1 MRSELKR
8 VFEKSCSSS
17 GIFANLFIAGFVFS
31 RMPLDF
37 KFPDV
42 GEGTTEGTLVKWLV
56 QEGSPIKA
64 DQPIAE
70 IETDKAVVEIPS
82 PKTGVIL
89 KLYGKPGEVI
99 KVGNVLATI
108 GDAGETVGATSK
120 PASVAAANTPSP
132 KTPSPSPKSIAPSS
146 SGAILAAPSTR
157 QLARTLNVDLSTVR
171 GTGPAGRITDEDVK
185 NAGAVGKMTSGKN
198 SPTSSSP
205 KISSSPTPTREEY
218 REPWESASASEHPL
232 VSAENSTETSQGT
245 HIVSPLAHTESTKQ
259 AWKSEGSEE
268 RVPLRGLRKIISDR
282 MVKSMFTAV
291 QVTHMDEVDVTA
303 LVRLR
308 EKEKLK
314 LEKKG
319 IKLTFLPFIA
329 KACVAA
335 LQNHP
340 YLNASIDDASQEVVL
355 KKYYHVGI
363 AVDTEDGLIVPVV
376 RNIDQKSIIQLS
388 KEMQELA
395 EKTRARKTSP
405 EDLKGST
412 FTITNIGSL
421 GGTYATPVINWPEV
435 AILGVGKIQ
444 EKPVVREGKIVIRH
458 MMSVSLTFDH
468 RIVDGAQAVRFTNE
482 ILQHLEDPGL
492 FLLDVI

>member
-1 MRSELKR
+1 
-8 VFEKSCSSS
+8 
-17 GIFANLFIAGFVFS
+17 
-31 RMPLDF
+31 MPLDF
-37 KFPDV
+37 KLPDT
-42 GEGTTEGTLVKWLV
+42 GEGVTEGTLVKWLV
-56 QEGSPIKA
+56 TEGAPIKA

-89 KLYGKPGEVI
+89 KLYGKPGEVL

-108 GDAGETVGATSK
+108 GDAGESMSGGKS
-120 PASVAAANTPSP
+120 PIPTPSSP
-132 KTPSPSPKSIAPSS
+132 TSPSPLSFSKTGPAPSTKS
-146 SGAILAAPSTR
+146 PTLPASRPPSFASNSILASPSTR
-157 QLARTLNVDLSTVR
+157 QLARSLNVDLAQVK
-171 GTGPAGRITDEDVK
+171 GTGPAGRIIDEDVK
-185 NAGAVGKMTSGKN
+185 NAGSVAKISGGKSFFP
-198 SPTSSSP
+198 PTPSSSTQQTE
-205 KISSSPTPTREEY
+205 SSQTP
-218 REPWESASASEHPL
+218 PPLSHVHPDD
-232 VSAENSTETSQGT
+232 TFETSQGT
-245 HIVSPLAHTESTKQ
+245 HVISPLAHTEATKQ

-268 RVPLRGLRKIISDR
+268 RIPLKGLRKVISDR

-291 QVTHMDEVDVTA
+291 QVTHMDECDVTA

-308 EKEKLK
+308 EKEKVK

-319 IKLTFLPFIA
+319 IKLTYLPFIA

-340 YLNASIDDASQEVVL
+340 YLNASIDDTTQEVVL

-363 AVDTEDGLIVPVV
+363 AVDTEDGLIVPVI
-376 RNIDQKSIIQLS
+376 RNVDQKSIIELS
-388 KEMQELA
+388 KEMQEIA
-395 EKTRARKTSP
+395 EKTRERKISS

-435 AILGVGKIQ
+435 GILGVGKIQ
-444 EKPVVREGKIVIRH
+444 ERPIVLDGKIVVRH
-458 MMSVSLTFDH
+458 MVTLSLTFDH

-482 ILQHLEDPGL
+482 IMQHLEDPGL

>member
-1 MRSELKR
+1 
-8 VFEKSCSSS
+8 
-17 GIFANLFIAGFVFS
+17 
-31 RMPLDF
+31 MPLDF

-42 GEGTTEGTLVKWLV
+42 GEGTTEGTLIKWLV
-56 QEGSPIKA
+56 SEGASIKA

-108 GDAGETVGATSK
+108 GDAGESASMPAKPVPTTSAPNAGTPSVSLAK
-120 PASVAAANTPSP
+120 SPSSTPISPASSSP
-132 KTPSPSPKSIAPSS
+132 GTV
-146 SGAILAAPSTR
+146 LAAPSTR
-157 QLARTLNVDLSTVR
+157 QLARTLNIDLTR
-171 GTGPAGRITDEDVK
+171 LKGTGPAGRITDDDVN
-185 NAGAVGKMTSGKN
+185 NAGAVGKMIGGK
-198 SPTSSSP
+198 SPALPTT
-205 KISSSPTPTREEY
+205 SPTPPSTQRSGEY
-218 REPWESASASEHPL
+218 REPWESGASEHPL
-232 VSAENSTETSQGT
+232 VSSENTAETNQGT
-245 HIVSPLAHTESTKQ
+245 HIVSPLAHTEAPKQ

-268 RVPLRGLRKIISDR
+268 RIPMKGLRKIISDR

-291 QVTHMDEVDVTA
+291 QVTHMDECDVTA
-303 LVRLR
+303 LVELR
-308 EKEKLK
+308 QKEKVR

-319 IKLTFLPFIA
+319 IKLTYLPFIA
-329 KACVAA
+329 KVCVAA

-340 YLNASIDDASQEVVL
+340 YMNASIDDATQEVVL

-363 AVDTEDGLIVPVV
+363 AVDTDDGLIVPVI
-376 RNIDQKSIIQLS
+376 RNVDQKSIVQLS
-388 KEMQELA
+388 QEMQEMA

-412 FTITNIGSL
+412 FTITNIGTL
-421 GGTYATPVINWPEV
+421 GGVYATPVINWPEV

-444 EKPVVREGKIVIRH
+444 EKPVVKEGKIVIRH
-458 MMSVSLTFDH
+458 MMTISLTFDH
-468 RIVDGAQAVRFTNE
+468 RIVDGAQAVRFANE
-482 ILQHLEDPGL
+482 VLQHLEDPGL

>member
-1 MRSELKR
+1 ML
-8 VFEKSCSSS
+8 
-17 GIFANLFIAGFVFS
+17 
-31 RMPLDF
+31 LDF

-56 QEGSPIKA
+56 QEGSPVKA

-89 KLYGKPGEVI
+89 KLYGKPGEVV

-108 GDAGETVGATSK
+108 GEAGERVGAASSSAP
-120 PASVAAANTPSP
+120 PATVAPISAA
-132 KTPSPSPKSIAPSS
+132 KSPSS
-146 SGAILAAPSTR
+146 SPVKTTSPASTGILAAPSTR
-157 QLARTLNVDLSTVR
+157 QLARSLNVDLLNVK
-171 GTGPAGRITDEDVK
+171 GTGPGGRITDEDVQH
-185 NAGAVGKMTSGKN
+185 AGAVGKMTSGKTN
-198 SPTSSSP
+198 TRTTPQTSTQRSGDFA
-205 KISSSPTPTREEY
+205 
-218 REPWESASASEHPL
+218 EPWESASTSIHPFVSSENTH
-232 VSAENSTETSQGT
+232 ETNQGT

-268 RVPLRGLRKIISDR
+268 RVPLKGLRKTISDR
-282 MVKSMFTAV
+282 LVKSMFTAV
-291 QVTHMDEVDVTA
+291 QVTHMDECDVTA

-308 EKEKLK
+308 EKEKVK

-340 YLNASIDDASQEVVL
+340 YMNASIDDTTQEVVL
-355 KKYYHVGI
+355 KKYYHIGI
-363 AVDTEDGLIVPVV
+363 AVDTEDGLIVPVI
-376 RNIDQKSIIQLS
+376 RNVDQKSIIELS
-388 KEMQELA
+388 KEMQEIA
-395 EKTRARKTSP
+395 QKTRERKISP

-435 AILGVGKIQ
+435 GILGVGKIQ
-444 EKPVVREGKIVIRH
+444 EKPVVIDGKIVVRH
-458 MMSVSLTFDH
+458 IATVSLTFDH

>member
-1 MRSELKR
+1 
-8 VFEKSCSSS
+8 
-17 GIFANLFIAGFVFS
+17 
-31 RMPLDF
+31 MPLDF

-42 GEGTTEGTLVKWLV
+42 GEGTTEGTLVKWLLK
-56 QEGSPIKA
+56 EGDLVKA

-89 KLYGKPGEVI
+89 RLYGKPGEVI

-108 GDAGETVGATSK
+108 GEAGESPSGSK
-120 PASVAAANTPSP
+120 PAPTPVATI
-132 KTPSPSPKSIAPSS
+132 SPSKTSTPAPKMSASSAP
-146 SGAILAAPSTR
+146 GTILAAPSTR

-185 NAGAVGKMTSGKN
+185 NAGAFGKMTSGKSSSN
-198 SPTSSSP
+198 TSPTKTSSSSTQQ
-205 KISSSPTPTREEY
+205 SSSNEY
-218 REPWESASASEHPL
+218 HEPWESSNSSEHPL
-232 VSAENSTETSQGT
+232 VSAENTAETNQGM
-245 HIVSPLAHTESTKQ
+245 HIVSPLAHTESSRQ

-268 RVPLRGLRKIISDR
+268 RVPLKGLRKIISDR

-303 LVRLR
+303 LVELR
-308 EKEKLK
+308 AKEKEKM
-314 LEKKG
+314 EKKG
-319 IKLTFLPFIA
+319 IKLTYLPFIA

-340 YLNASIDDASQEVVL
+340 YMNASIDDSTQEVVL
-355 KKYYHVGI
+355 KKYYHIGI

-376 RNIDQKSIIQLS
+376 RNVDQKSIVQLS

-412 FTITNIGSL
+412 FTITNIGTL
-421 GGTYATPVINWPEV
+421 GGVYATPVINWPEV
-435 AILGVGKIQ
+435 GILGVGKIQ

-458 MMSVSLTFDH
+458 MMTVSLTFDH
-468 RIVDGAQAVRFTNE
+468 RIVDGAQAVRFANE
-482 ILQHLEDPGL
+482 VLQHLEDPGL

>member
-1 MRSELKR
+1 
-8 VFEKSCSSS
+8 
-17 GIFANLFIAGFVFS
+17 
-31 RMPLDF
+31 MPLDF

-56 QEGSPIKA
+56 AEGSPIQA

-108 GDAGETVGATSK
+108 GEAGETERSISKSPPATAPIQTAKSTPV
-120 PASVAAANTPSP
+120 PAVKVSAL
-132 KTPSPSPKSIAPSS
+132 SS
-146 SGAILAAPSTR
+146 TSILAAPSTR
-157 QLARTLNVDLSTVR
+157 QLARSLNVDLAQVK

-185 NAGAVGKMTSGKN
+185 NAGVVGKILGDQKSN
-198 SPTSSSP
+198 SPSPSTSTQSSGD
-205 KISSSPTPTREEY
+205 Y
-218 REPWESASASEHPL
+218 REPWESGTGAEHPFA
-232 VSAENSTETSQGT
+232 SPENVTETSHGT
-245 HIVSPLAHTESTKQ
+245 HIISPLAHTEATKQ

-268 RVPLRGLRKIISDR
+268 RVPLKGLRKIISDR

-291 QVTHMDEVDVTA
+291 QVTHMDECDVTA
-303 LVRLR
+303 LVELR
-308 EKEKLK
+308 AKEKLK

-319 IKLTFLPFIA
+319 IKLTYLPFIA

-340 YLNASIDDASQEVVL
+340 YMNASIDDATQEVVL
-355 KKYYHVGI
+355 KKYYHIGI
-363 AVDTEDGLIVPVV
+363 AVDTEDGLIVPVI
-376 RNIDQKSIIQLS
+376 RNVDQKSIVQLS
-388 KEMQELA
+388 KEMQDIA
-395 EKTRARKTSP
+395 EKTRERKTSP
-405 EDLKGST
+405 EELKGST
-412 FTITNIGSL
+412 FTITNIGTL

-435 AILGVGKIQ
+435 GILGVGKIQ

-458 MMSVSLTFDH
+458 MMTISLTFDH
-468 RIVDGAQAVRFTNE
+468 RIVDGAQAVRFANE
-482 ILQHLEDPGL
+482 VLQHLEDPGL

>member
-1 MRSELKR
+1 
-8 VFEKSCSSS
+8 
-17 GIFANLFIAGFVFS
+17 
-31 RMPLDF
+31 MPLDF

-42 GEGTTEGTLVKWLV
+42 GEGTTEGTLIKWLV
-56 QEGSPIKA
+56 SEGSPIKA

-99 KVGNVLATI
+99 KVGSVLATI
-108 GDAGETVGATSK
+108 GEVGESASSATPSK
-120 PASVAAANTPSP
+120 PTPAPPASV
-132 KTPSPSPKSIAPSS
+132 SPSKSASPAAKTSS
-146 SGAILAAPSTR
+146 SSTPGTILAAPSTR
-157 QLARTLNVDLSTVR
+157 QLARTLNVDLTQVK
-171 GTGPAGRITDEDVK
+171 GTGPAGRIMDEDVK
-185 NAGAVGKMTSGKN
+185 NAGSVGKMTSGKT
-198 SPTSSSP
+198 SPPSAPKTSPPTTSP
-205 KISSSPTPTREEY
+205 RAEY
-218 REPWESASASEHPL
+218 REPWESAPDANASPIVHPDD
-232 VSAENSTETSQGT
+232 THETSQGT
-245 HIVSPLAHTESTKQ
+245 HVVSPLANTESTRQ

-268 RVPLRGLRKIISDR
+268 RVPLKGLRKIISDR

-308 EKEKLK
+308 EKEKTK

-319 IKLTFLPFIA
+319 IKLTYLPFIA

-340 YLNASIDDASQEVVL
+340 YMNASIDDASQEVVL

-376 RNIDQKSIIQLS
+376 RNVDQKSIVQLS

-444 EKPVVREGKIVIRH
+444 EKPVVIDGKIVVRH
-458 MMSVSLTFDH
+458 MMTVSLTFDH

>member
-1 MRSELKR
+1 MASALRK

-17 GIFANLFIAGFVFS
+17 GIIANLFIAGFVFS

-56 QEGSPIKA
+56 SEGSPIKA

-108 GDAGETVGATSK
+108 GDVGETAGTTIPTSS
-120 PASVAAANTPSP
+120 PAASASAIKSLAPAAP
-132 KTPSPSPKSIAPSS
+132 KSTTSPSA
-146 SGAILAAPSTR
+146 GILAAPSTR
-157 QLARTLNVDLSTVR
+157 QLARTLNVDLSSVK

-185 NAGAVGKMTSGKN
+185 NAGAVGKMTRGK
-198 SPTSSSP
+198 SPSPSSP
-205 KISSSPTPTREEY
+205 ANSTPSPSTSRGEY
-218 REPWESASASEHPL
+218 REPWESTSASEHPL
-232 VSAENSTETSQGT
+232 VSSENSMETTQGI
-245 HIVSPLAHTESTKQ
+245 HIVSPLAHTDAQ
-259 AWKSEGSEE
+259 RPAWKSEGSEE
-268 RVPLRGLRKIISDR
+268 RVPLKGLRKIISDR

-308 EKEKLK
+308 EKEKAK

-340 YLNASIDDASQEVVL
+340 YLNASIDDAAQEVVL
-355 KKYYHVGI
+355 KKYFHVGI

-376 RNIDQKSIIQLS
+376 RNVDQKSIIQLS

-405 EDLKGST
+405 DDLKGST

-421 GGTYATPVINWPEV
+421 GGVYATPVINWPEV

-444 EKPVVREGKIVIRH
+444 EKPVVKDGKIVIRH

>member
-1 MRSELKR
+1 M
-8 VFEKSCSSS
+8 
-17 GIFANLFIAGFVFS
+17 A
-31 RMPLDF
+31 MDF

-42 GEGTTEGTLVKWLV
+42 GEGTTEGTLVKWLLK
-56 QEGSPIKA
+56 EGDPVKA

-82 PKTGVIL
+82 PKTGTIL

-108 GDAGETVGATSK
+108 GDAGETASGSK
-120 PASVAAANTPSP
+120 PSSASAASVSPAKSAPSP
-132 KTPSPSPKSIAPSS
+132 AAKTPVSS
-146 SGAILAAPSTR
+146 SNTILAAPSTR
-157 QLARTLNVDLSTVR
+157 QLARSLNVDLATVR

-185 NAGAVGKMTSGKN
+185 NAGAFGKMTAGKSPAPSIPTKTSTQQSG
-198 SPTSSSP
+198 
-205 KISSSPTPTREEY
+205 EY
-218 REPWESASASEHPL
+218 HEPWESAPASAHPFAP
-232 VSAENSTETSQGT
+232 AESTTETSQGT
-245 HIVSPLAHTESTKQ
+245 HVVSPLAHTETTKQ

-268 RVPLRGLRKIISDR
+268 RIPLKGLRKIISDR

-303 LVRLR
+303 LVELR
-308 EKEKLK
+308 AKEKEK

-319 IKLTFLPFIA
+319 IKLTYLPFIA

-340 YLNASIDDASQEVVL
+340 YMNASIDDATQEVVL
-355 KKYYHVGI
+355 KKYYHMGI
-363 AVDTEDGLIVPVV
+363 AVDTEDGLIVPVI
-376 RNIDQKSIIQLS
+376 RNADQKSIIQLS
-388 KEMQELA
+388 KEMQEMA

-412 FTITNIGSL
+412 FTITNIGTL

-435 AILGVGKIQ
+435 GILGVGKIQ
-444 EKPVVREGKIVIRH
+444 EKPVVKDGKIVVRH
-458 MMSVSLTFDH
+458 MMTISLTFDH
-468 RIVDGAQAVRFTNE
+468 RIVDGAQAVRFANE

>member
-1 MRSELKR
+1 
-8 VFEKSCSSS
+8 
-17 GIFANLFIAGFVFS
+17 
-31 RMPLDF
+31 MPLDF

-42 GEGTTEGTLVKWLV
+42 GEGTTEGTLVKWLLA
-56 QEGSPIKA
+56 EGDKVKA

-108 GDAGETVGATSK
+108 GDAGESAGASK
-120 PASVAAANTPSP
+120 PTP
-132 KTPSPSPKSIAPSS
+132 TQTTTVSPSKSPASLAQGSTSS
-146 SGAILAAPSTR
+146 STNAILATPSTR
-157 QLARTLNVDLSTVR
+157 QLARSLNVDLSRVK
-171 GTGPAGRITDEDVK
+171 GTGPGGRITDEDVK
-185 NAGAVGKMTSGKN
+185 NASAVSTITKSK
-198 SPTSSSP
+198 SPSSSIP
-205 KISSSPTPTREEY
+205 PSAPSSSY
-218 REPWESASASEHPL
+218 REPWESAPSASASSLPHVHPDDT
-232 VSAENSTETSQGT
+232 VETTQGT
-245 HIVSPLAHTESTKQ
+245 HVVSPLAHVESTKQ

-268 RVPLRGLRKIISDR
+268 RIPLRGLRKTISDR

-303 LVRLR
+303 LVELR

-314 LEKKG
+314 MEKKG

-335 LQNHP
+335 LHNHP
-340 YLNASIDDASQEVVL
+340 YLNASIDDSTQEVVL
-355 KKYYHVGI
+355 KKYFHVGM
-363 AVDTEDGLIVPVV
+363 AVDTEDGLIVPVI
-376 RNIDQKSIIQLS
+376 RNVDQKSIVQLAQ
-388 KEMQELA
+388 EMQDIA
-395 EKTRARKTSP
+395 QKTRERRISP

-421 GGTYATPVINWPEV
+421 GGVYATPVINWPEV

-444 EKPVVREGKIVIRH
+444 EKPVVRAGKIVIRH
-458 MMSVSLTFDH
+458 MMTVSLTFDH
-468 RIVDGAQAVRFTNE
+468 RIIDGAQAVRFTNE

>member
-1 MRSELKR
+1 
-8 VFEKSCSSS
+8 
-17 GIFANLFIAGFVFS
+17 
-31 RMPLDF
+31 MPLDF

-56 QEGSPIKA
+56 SEGSPIKA

-108 GDAGETVGATSK
+108 GDVGETAGTTKPSSAPAASASAAKSLAPAT
-120 PASVAAANTPSP
+120 
-132 KTPSPSPKSIAPSS
+132 PKSTTSLSA
-146 SGAILAAPSTR
+146 GILAAPSTR
-157 QLARTLNVDLSTVR
+157 QLARTLNVDLSSVK

-185 NAGAVGKMTSGKN
+185 NAGAMGKMTNGK
-198 SPTSSSP
+198 SSASAP
-205 KISSSPTPTREEY
+205 APQAKTPLSSTQPRGEY
-218 REPWESASASEHPL
+218 REPWESAPNASVSPVVHPDD
-232 VSAENSTETSQGT
+232 THETPQGT
-245 HIVSPLAHTESTKQ
+245 HVVSPLAHTDAQ
-259 AWKSEGSEE
+259 RPAWKSEGSEE
-268 RVPLRGLRKIISDR
+268 RVPLKGLRKIISDR

-308 EKEKLK
+308 EKEKAK

-340 YLNASIDDASQEVVL
+340 YMNASIDDASQEVVL
-355 KKYYHVGI
+355 KKYFHVGI

-376 RNIDQKSIIQLS
+376 RNVDQKSIVQLS

-421 GGTYATPVINWPEV
+421 GGVYATPVINWPEV

-444 EKPVVREGKIVIRH
+444 EKPVVKDGKIVIRH
-458 MMSVSLTFDH
+458 MMTVSLTFDH

>member
-1 MRSELKR
+1 
-8 VFEKSCSSS
+8 
-17 GIFANLFIAGFVFS
+17 
-31 RMPLDF
+31 MPLDF

-42 GEGTTEGTLVKWLV
+42 GEGTTEGTLVKWLLV
-56 QEGSPIKA
+56 EGDKVKA

-89 KLYGKPGEVI
+89 KLFGKPGEVL

-108 GDAGETVGATSK
+108 GEVGEAAGASSLK
-120 PASVAAANTPSP
+120 PSAPAAPVSTAKSPSPSVA
-132 KTPSPSPKSIAPSS
+132 KTPSPSSS
-146 SGAILAAPSTR
+146 AILAAPSTR
-157 QLARTLNVDLSTVR
+157 QLARSLNVDLSRVKA
-171 GTGPAGRITDEDVK
+171 TGPGGRITDEDVQH
-185 NAGAVGKMTSGKN
+185 AGAAGKMLGGKTS
-198 SPTSSSP
+198 T
-205 KISSSPTPTREEY
+205 PTPLPSSTQRSSDY
-218 REPWESASASEHPL
+218 VEPWESASPSSHPL
-232 VSAENSTETSQGT
+232 VSSQNTTETNQGT
-245 HIVSPLAHTESTKQ
+245 HIVSPLAHTEATKQ

-268 RVPLRGLRKIISDR
+268 RIPLKGLRKVISDR

-291 QVTHMDEVDVTA
+291 QVTHMDECDVTA

-340 YLNASIDDASQEVVL
+340 YMNASIDDTTQEVVL
-355 KKYYHVGI
+355 KKYYHIGI
-363 AVDTEDGLIVPVV
+363 AVDTEDGLIVPVI
-376 RNIDQKSIIQLS
+376 RNVDQKSIIQLS

-395 EKTRARKTSP
+395 EKTRARKISP

-435 AILGVGKIQ
+435 GILGVGKIQ
-444 EKPVVREGKIVIRH
+444 EKPVVKDGKIVVRH
-458 MMSVSLTFDH
+458 MATVSLTFDH

-482 ILQHLEDPGL
+482 IMQHLEDPGL